1 MPNKALHPEVGLA
14 VQRPALSLPLR
25 CLRSG
30 ARALL
35 ILLVSVALRP
45 IALVIVL
52 GWSTLLGAADLSAP
66 VILVAK
72 PQLRGDLF
80 SSTVL
85 VVTPLGGDQHV
96 GFIVNRPTNVT
107 LGKLFAERVPR
118 QKAPAPLY
126 FGGPLD
132 SQVIFALVQRPDS
145 PGGDSFQ
152 VMPGL
157 FAAFEVPIVDSII
170 KSESDHARFVAGL
183 VAWRRGELRDEVDQ
197 GAWYVLEPDAGLVM
211 RHHEGLW
218 EELVRRCQQ
227 FVSSA
232 QKSNWTARPSR

>member
-1 MPNKALHPEVGLA
+1 MTM
-14 VQRPALSLPLR
+14 LR
-25 CLRSG
+25 Q
-30 ARALL
+30 
-35 ILLVSVALRP
+35 

-72 PQLRGDLF
+72 PQLRGNLF
-80 SSTVL
+80 SSTV
-85 VVTPLGGDQHV
+85 VAVTPLGGDLHV

-107 LGKLFAERVPR
+107 LGKLFPEHGPL
-118 QKAPAPLY
+118 QKVPAPLY
-126 FGGPLD
+126 FGGPFD

-232 QKSNWTARPSR
+232 QKSNWTARLSR